1 MMHSVWRLL
10 AASSLLSVSLAVAQS
25 RPQYGGTAH
34 VASRIAT
41 ASLDPADITPTD
53 SIARGSLNALMFDNL
68 VTVDNFGHIQPAL
81 ATSWQ
86 SDPGTERWQFWLR
99 RGVKFHDG
107 SSLTTDSAAA
117 SLRAANPGWNVYANG
132 DSVIVEPGGATPY
145 LPAQLAMPHN
155 AIAKRNPGAGI
166 SGTGPFHVS
175 EWQPGKK
182 LTLAVQEDY
191 WNGRPFL
198 DSITIDLGKGSRD
211 QLISLDLGK
220 TDIVELAPEQVHRA
234 VADNRSILRSQPVM
248 LIALVFAKDRSTPED
263 GRLREALSL
272 SIDRTSIRNVL
283 LQGQG
288 EPASGLLPNWLT
300 GYEFVFP
307 AEFNVQRAQQLTA
320 GIRQTAWTL
329 SYDAND
335 PLSRLIADRIAL
347 NARDAGL
354 VIQITSAA
362 SADVRLVTA
371 PLPSLNPQLALS
383 SLAASLGLPQPKF
396 AGSNLEEIFQAESA
410 SRQTQ
415 RVIPILR
422 YPAAYAVSQ
431 NVHGFDLERCGN
443 WQADDAWL
451 GTARP

>member
-1 MMHSVWRLL
+1 MMRSVWRLL
-10 AASSLLSVSLAVAQS
+10 AASSLLSVSLAIAQS

-34 VASRIAT
+34 VALRIAP
-41 ASLDPADITPTD
+41 ASLDPADITATD

-68 VTVDNFGHIQPAL
+68 VTVDNFGHILPAL

-86 SDPGTERWQFWLR
+86 SDSGAQRWQFWLR
-99 RGVKFHDG
+99 RSVKFHDG

-132 DSVIVEPGGATPY
+132 DSVIVETGGATPY
-145 LPAQLAMPHN
+145 LTAQLAMPHN
-155 AIAKRNPGAGI
+155 AIAKRNPGATI

-175 EWQPGKK
+175 DWQPGKK

-198 DSITIDLGKGSRD
+198 DAITIDLGKGSRD
-211 QLISLDLGK
+211 PLISLDLGK
-220 TDIVELAPEQVHRA
+220 TDIVELTPEQVHRA

-248 LIALVFAKDRSTPED
+248 LIALVFAKDRLSPED

-272 SIDRTSIRNVL
+272 SIDRISIRNVL

-300 GYEFVFP
+300 GYEFEFP

-329 SYDAND
+329 SHDAND

-354 VIQITSAA
+354 TIQITSGA
-362 SADVRLVTA
+362 SADIRLVTV
-371 PLPSLNPQLALS
+371 PLPSLNPQLSLS
-383 SLAASLGLPQPKF
+383 SLASSFGLPLPKL
-396 AGSNLEEIFQAESA
+396 AGSSLEELFQAESA
-410 SRQTQ
+410 SLQTL
-415 RVIPILR
+415 RVIPVLR
-422 YPAAYAVSQ
+422 YPAAYAVSRS
-431 NVHGFDLERCGN
+431 VHTFRLERGGN
-443 WQADDAWL
+443 WQVSDVWIGA
-451 GTARP
+451 TQP